1 MKNLKLFAL
10 LLLMIPS
17 IASAWWNADWTSRK
31 KISINLPTAVA
42 PSEAQVVVP
51 LRLHTGNFIFTDAQQ
66 NGADLRFVSGDD
78 KTPLNFH
85 IERFDDIN
93 ELAIIWLQLPK
104 PVAGAAPATI
114 WMYYGN
120 EKATAGENSKTTFDA
135 NQTMVLHLSDKD
147 GVPKDA
153 SANANLPAEATAAR
167 SLTALLGGG
176 ARFDGKSV
184 LLYPATTGLKLSPT
198 GGFTF
203 SAWIKATAGQTDGV
217 LFSQVD
223 GTKSLTISLVDG
235 KIAARVVDGKGGEFA
250 LPPTAAL
257 EAGAW
262 HHLAVT
268 AQDKLV
274 VYIDGKPAAT
284 ADMTMTDLAG
294 TVAIGATTSRESG
307 FSGEMD
313 EITLSNSARSA
324 GWIALAQA
332 SQNVDTLLKVGE
344 PEAGEAAE
352 AEGESYFA
360 TILQSVTLDG
370 WVVIGILMVMMAIAF
385 WVMIAKTYSILRLE
399 RANAYFRGRFKQLSG
414 ELISMDVGSVD
425 DDELGPD
432 TIPANS
438 AVPTGHTS
446 TQDKEDADHFRH
458 SSLYR
463 VYHVGVRELHHRFDL
478 YDKAGQS
485 RNLTPQAI
493 SAIRAS
499 VDAGLVREMQKLNSN
514 IVLLTIAISGGPFLG
529 LLGTVVGVM
538 ITFAAIAAAGDVN
551 VNAIAPGIA
560 AALVATVA
568 GLAVAIPAL
577 FGYNYLSSR
586 IKNASSDMQVFVD
599 EFITKLAE
607 DYSL

>member
-17 IASAWWNADWTSRK
+17 VASAWWNADWTSRK

-203 SAWIKATAGQTDGV
+203 SAWIKATAGQTNGV

-235 KIAARVVDGKGGEFA
+235 KVAARVVDGKGGEFA

-294 TVAIGATTSRESG
+294 TVAIGATTSHESG
-307 FSGEMD
+307 FNGEMD

-370 WVVIGILMVMMAIAF
+370 WVVIAILMVMMAIAF

-399 RANAYFRGRFKQLSG
+399 RANAYFRGRFKQLPG

-446 TQDKEDADHFRH
+446 AQDKEDADHFRH